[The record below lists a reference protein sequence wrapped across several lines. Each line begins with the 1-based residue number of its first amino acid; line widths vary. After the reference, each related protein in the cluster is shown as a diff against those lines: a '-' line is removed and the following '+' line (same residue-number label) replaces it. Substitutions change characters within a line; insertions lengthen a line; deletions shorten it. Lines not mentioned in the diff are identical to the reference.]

1 MIALRVRCWGVM
13 SSDVVIPYLLEDG
26 GEFFLDLRLEL
37 GREAT
42 PDVGGLDGH
51 NTSHWTA
58 SATRSMMA
66 GRVSLGRAT
75 GRAGLRVGAGT
86 GKRRGMSSGEGD
98 KRG

>member
-13 SSDVVIPYLLEDG
+13 SSDVIMDYLLDDG
-26 GEFFLDLRLEL
+26 GEFLLDLCLEL

-58 SATRSMMA
+58 SATRSVMA
-66 GRVSLGRAT
+66 TRVSLVRGT
-75 GRAGLRVGAGT
+75 GRDGMRLVAVTRMRKRIPLRYT
-86 GKRRGMSSGEGD
+86 TKT
-98 KRG
+98 